1 MDASGLREADINPHR
16 QVFPDGEVLRFD
28 VTQVEL
34 VGEVMVEV

>member
-1 MDASGLREADINPHR
+1 MKIWSNVDPHR
-16 QVFPDGEVLRFD
+16 QVFPDGEVLRLD